1 MEMDSLAQKVVNLIS
16 AEGLQ
21 AERPPADRPA
31 PENDGDVGASRT
43 REVAPMPLK
52 VEPLEEPYLNMTPMV
67 DVILNLLIFFMLGSR
82 FAEDERQLDIQLPS
96 VSHAQSLT
104 RAPERNRRQRLCRRT
119 ISSLIRKPSIPDV
132 LEDMLSAAQARY
144 ADQAVLIR
152 GDGKGS
158 YQSIM
163 DVLSIC
169 QKAKIHNY
177 SLATQ
182 PKVK

>member
-1 MEMDSLAQKVVNLIS
+1 
-16 AEGLQ
+16 
-21 AERPPADRPA
+21 
-31 PENDGDVGASRT
+31 
-43 REVAPMPLK
+43 MPLK

-67 DVILNLLIFFMLGSR
+67 DVILNLLIFFMIGSR
-82 FAEDERQLDIQLPS
+82 FVEDERQVDIQLPS

-104 RAPERNRRQRLCRRT
+104 APPQEIVINVYADGRMVVDQ
-119 ISSLIRKPSIPDV
+119 KPVPAED
-132 LEDMLSAAQARY
+132 LEEMLSAAQSRY

-169 QKAKIHNY
+169 QAAKIHKY

-182 PKVK
+182 PKGK

>member
-1 MEMDSLAQKVVNLIS
+1 
-16 AEGLQ
+16 
-21 AERPPADRPA
+21 
-31 PENDGDVGASRT
+31 
-43 REVAPMPLK
+43 MPLK

-67 DVILNLLIFFMLGSR
+67 DVILNLLIFFMIGSR
-82 FAEDERQLDIQLPS
+82 FVEDERQVDIQLPS
-96 VSHAQSLT
+96 VSQAQPLT
-104 RAPERNRRQRLCRRT
+104 APPREIVVNVYADGRMIVDQ
-119 ISSLIRKPSIPDV
+119 KPVSADG
-132 LEDMLSAAQARY
+132 LENMLSVAHSRY

-169 QKAKIHNY
+169 QKAKIHKY

>member
-1 MEMDSLAQKVVNLIS
+1 
-16 AEGLQ
+16 
-21 AERPPADRPA
+21 
-31 PENDGDVGASRT
+31 
-43 REVAPMPLK
+43 MPLK

-67 DVILNLLIFFMLGSR
+67 DVILNLLIFFMIGSR
-82 FAEDERQLDIQLPS
+82 FVEDERQVDIQLPT

-104 RAPERNRRQRLCRRT
+104 APPREIVINVYADGRMIVDQKPV
-119 ISSLIRKPSIPDV
+119 SVESL
-132 LEDMLSAAQARY
+132 ENMLSDAHSKF

-169 QKAKIHNY
+169 QKAKIHKY

>member
-1 MEMDSLAQKVVNLIS
+1 
-16 AEGLQ
+16 
-21 AERPPADRPA
+21 
-31 PENDGDVGASRT
+31 
-43 REVAPMPLK
+43 MPLK

-67 DVILNLLIFFMLGSR
+67 DVILNLLIFFMIGSR
-82 FAEDERQLDIQLPS
+82 FVEDERQVDIQLPS
-96 VSHAQSLT
+96 VSHAQPLT
-104 RAPERNRRQRLCRRT
+104 APPREIVINVYADGHMIIDQKPVSADGLER
-119 ISSLIRKPSIPDV
+119 
-132 LEDMLSAAQARY
+132 MLSEAHSRY
-144 ADQAVLIR
+144 PDQAVLIR

-169 QKAKIHNY
+169 QKAKIHKY

>member
-1 MEMDSLAQKVVNLIS
+1 
-16 AEGLQ
+16 
-21 AERPPADRPA
+21 
-31 PENDGDVGASRT
+31 
-43 REVAPMPLK
+43 MPLK

-67 DVILNLLIFFMLGSR
+67 DVILNLLIFFMIGSR
-82 FAEDERQLDIQLPS
+82 FVEDERQVDIQLPS
-96 VSHAQSLT
+96 VSHAQPLTAPPREIVTNVYADGHLIVDQKPVSAESL
-104 RAPERNRRQRLCRRT
+104 EN
-119 ISSLIRKPSIPDV
+119 
-132 LEDMLSAAQARY
+132 MLSDAHSRY

-169 QKAKIHNY
+169 QKAKIHKY

>member
-1 MEMDSLAQKVVNLIS
+1 
-16 AEGLQ
+16 
-21 AERPPADRPA
+21 
-31 PENDGDVGASRT
+31 
-43 REVAPMPLK
+43 MPLK

-67 DVILNLLIFFMLGSR
+67 DVILNLLIFFMIGSR
-82 FAEDERQLDIQLPS
+82 FVEDERQLDIQLPS

-104 RAPERNRRQRLCRRT
+104 APPKEIVINVYADRRMVVDQ
-119 ISSLIRKPSIPDV
+119 KSIDGPE
-132 LEDMLSAAQARY
+132 LEKLLSDAQSRY

-169 QKAKIHNY
+169 QKAKIHTY

>member
-1 MEMDSLAQKVVNLIS
+1 
-16 AEGLQ
+16 
-21 AERPPADRPA
+21 
-31 PENDGDVGASRT
+31 
-43 REVAPMPLK
+43 MPLK

-67 DVILNLLIFFMLGSR
+67 DVILNLLIFFMIGSR
-82 FAEDERQLDIQLPS
+82 FVEDERQVDIQLPS
-96 VSHAQSLT
+96 VSHALPLTAPPREIVINVYSDGRMVVDQKPISAESL
-104 RAPERNRRQRLCRRT
+104 EN
-119 ISSLIRKPSIPDV
+119 
-132 LEDMLSAAQARY
+132 MLSDAHSRF

-169 QKAKIHNY
+169 QKAKIHKY

-182 PKVK
+182 PKVN

>member
-1 MEMDSLAQKVVNLIS
+1 
-16 AEGLQ
+16 
-21 AERPPADRPA
+21 
-31 PENDGDVGASRT
+31 
-43 REVAPMPLK
+43 MPLK

-67 DVILNLLIFFMLGSR
+67 DVILNLLIFFMIGSR
-82 FAEDERQLDIQLPS
+82 FVEDERQLDIQLPT

-104 RAPERNRRQRLCRRT
+104 APPKEIVINVYTDGRLVVDQK
-119 ISSLIRKPSIPDV
+119 SLDARE
-132 LEDMLSAAQARY
+132 LEDLLSAAQSRY

-152 GDGKGS
+152 GDGKGT
-158 YQSIM
+158 YQAIM

-169 QKAKIHNY
+169 QRAKIHKY